1 MKKLL
6 STVLALTLTLASASA
21 LAANMTI
28 DQQAVMDSAATTE
41 ATVVPKV
48 EVVVPGNI
56 NLNVEWEQP
65 KLVFEKKGT
74 DTETP
79 DDDFYALKFD
89 GQKTS
94 VDVAFTLTNT
104 SEEGSGADAFNGKV
118 KVSAAAAFK
127 TENANKNITIVM
139 EPLNN
144 NQVEISN
151 DPGSEPSAPANV
163 DKTSFVLKYQN
174 DDKVTVANSFTTEPA
189 VEETQNALTAKVT
202 FTVTPQKDAAQP
214 AA

>member
-21 LAANMTI
+21 LAANTTI

-65 KLVFEKKGT
+65 KLVFEKK
-74 DTETP
+74 DNETASDP
-79 DDDFYALKFD
+79 SDDFYALKFD
-89 GQKTS
+89 ANKTS

-118 KVSAAAAFK
+118 KVSAAAVFK
-127 TENANKNITIVM
+127 TEGANKNIKIAM
-139 EPLNN
+139 EPSENG
-144 NQVEISN
+144 QIEISN
-151 DPGSEPSAPANV
+151 DPGSEPSAPTNV
-163 DKTSFVLKYQN
+163 DKTNFILKYQN
-174 DDKVTVANSFTTEPA
+174 DDTATTKFTTEPA